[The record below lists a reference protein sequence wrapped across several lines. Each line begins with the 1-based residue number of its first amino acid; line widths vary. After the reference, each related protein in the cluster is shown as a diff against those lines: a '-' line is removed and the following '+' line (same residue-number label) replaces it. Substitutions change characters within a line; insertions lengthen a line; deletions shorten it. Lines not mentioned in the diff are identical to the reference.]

1 MAILKEAGAKKGL
14 APSRS
19 LLSLAGSD
27 HGATSELRS
36 STRSSRT
43 SSVLRGE
50 PRAEGSKDATF
61 VVNAAAEGDL
71 EELVRLAA
79 SGLNLGAVGDYD
91 FRTALHLSASNGHAH
106 IVRYLLSQGAW
117 PNSADRFGNT
127 PLSDAI
133 REGHD
138 ACKELLTSASKAVA
152 KKSLLE
158 RLEES
163 SAAETAETATE
174 AA

>member
-1 MAILKEAGAKKGL
+1 
-14 APSRS
+14 
-19 LLSLAGSD
+19 
-27 HGATSELRS
+27 
-36 STRSSRT
+36 
-43 SSVLRGE
+43 
-50 PRAEGSKDATF
+50 
-61 VVNAAAEGDL
+61 
-71 EELVRLAA
+71 
-79 SGLNLGAVGDYD
+79 
-91 FRTALHLSASNGHAH
+91 
-106 IVRYLLSQGAW
+106 LLSQGAW